1 MKIDIRLES
10 ITKTIEIEKNC
21 SYEELKKK
29 IDKKFKDNHNA
40 GSKNNPNERFKD
52 PLNVGCTHCLCYL
65 YNKQFFYIS
74 NDEDVKKYIK
84 NKTPL
89 LILQSLLFINDYSNC
104 DSIYLTDSYSNYYNE
119 KFQEN
124 YDKFYWE

>member
-10 ITKTIEIEKNC
+10 ITKTIEIDNNC
-21 SYEELKKK
+21 SYDELKKK
-29 IDKKFKDNHNA
+29 IEKKFK
-40 GSKNNPNERFKD
+40 KEKKEI
-52 PLNVGCTHCLCYL
+52 LNIGFTHILCYL